1 MWYAR
6 SHGPQIAIIH
16 GPWPTGGALHHEPRP
31 WLYMTIGPW
40 PERDGVCMSTEPEE
54 NHIRQ
59 IYARQAEQEARERPP
74 PTIAKYLGPGPAAA
88 GADLGQRIAATAARL
103 RDAVNDP
110 NLQAN
115 ILAKIARAIEEGRIP
130 EGEIAQI
137 MACMHLAKNRGAYF
151 VAAAKKAFGRNKLSW
166 HTEDWQ

>member
-1 MWYAR
+1 
-6 SHGPQIAIIH
+6 
-16 GPWPTGGALHHEPRP
+16 
-31 WLYMTIGPW
+31 
-40 PERDGVCMSTEPEE
+40 MSTDPEA

-59 IYARQAEQEARERPP
+59 IYARQAEEEARNRPP
-74 PTIAKYLGPGPAAA
+74 PTIAKYLGAPSSSSGS
-88 GADLGQRIAATAARL
+88 DLGSRITARSVRL

-115 ILAKIARAIEEGRIP
+115 IIAKIARAIEEGRIP

>member
-1 MWYAR
+1 
-6 SHGPQIAIIH
+6 
-16 GPWPTGGALHHEPRP
+16 
-31 WLYMTIGPW
+31 MTIGPW
-40 PERDGVCMSTEPEE
+40 PERDGVCMSTDPEA

-74 PTIAKYLGPGPAAA
+74 PTAAKYLGATSPSSGS
-88 GADLGQRIAATAARL
+88 DLGSRITARSVRL

-115 ILAKIARAIEEGRIP
+115 IIAKIARAIEEGRIP

-166 HTEDWQ
+166 HTEDWR

>member
-1 MWYAR
+1 MA
-6 SHGPQIAIIH
+6 
-16 GPWPTGGALHHEPRP
+16 TGGALHHEPRP
-31 WLYMTIGPW
+31 WWIMTNGPW
-40 PERDGVCMSTEPEE
+40 PERDGVCMSTDPEA

-59 IYARQAEQEARERPP
+59 IYARQAEEEARNRPP
-74 PTIAKYLGPGPAAA
+74 PTIAKYLGAPSSSSGS
-88 GADLGQRIAATAARL
+88 DLGSRITARSVRL

-115 ILAKIARAIEEGRIP
+115 IIAKIARAIEEGRIP